1 MRLGLGLIAIA
12 GVATVIRTI
21 RRQLIVITVY
31 GHSMQP
37 SLQPGDRVLIR
48 RSTGLQRQQVAVF
61 AHRSELEGAEPVL
74 LIKRVAA
81 VAGDP
86 IPPSVHAHTA
96 SRVVPPG
103 SVVLLG
109 DNPQHSF
116 DSRDIGLVCDDQIVG
131 VVIRRLAH
139 TVTRRHSAATNSVA
153 AAPSVPPGRPSSVPR
168 AGPSRLAPAA
178 GKPAPPRLPTPR
190 TPRAKA

>member
-96 SRVVPPG
+96 SRVVPPRQRG
-103 SVVLLG
+103 
-109 DNPQHSF
+109 
-116 DSRDIGLVCDDQIVG
+116 
-131 VVIRRLAH
+131 
-139 TVTRRHSAATNSVA
+139 
-153 AAPSVPPGRPSSVPR
+153 
-168 AGPSRLAPAA
+168 
-178 GKPAPPRLPTPR
+178 PPRR
-190 TPRAKA
+190 

>member
-12 GVATVIRTI
+12 GVATVITTI
-21 RRQLIVITVY
+21 RRQHVVITVH

-48 RSTGLQRQQVAVF
+48 RTTGLQRQQIAVF
-61 AHRSELEGAEPVL
+61 AHQSELEGAEPVL

-86 IPPSVHAHTA
+86 IPPSVPAHTA
-96 SRVVPPG
+96 SKVVPTG

-109 DNPQHSF
+109 DNPQYSF
-116 DSRDIGLVCDDQIVG
+116 DSRKIGLVRDDQIVG
-131 VVIRRLAH
+131 VVVRRLAH
-139 TVTRRHSAATNSVA
+139 TVTRRHSAATTPVA
-153 AAPSVPPGRPSSVPR
+153 AAPSVPPGRPASVPR
-168 AGPSRLAPAA
+168 ASRSRLAPAS
-178 GKPAPPRLPTPR
+178 GKPVHVDRQGGR
-190 TPRAKA
+190 VR